1 MSHHDRIF
9 NVLKGFCLSL
19 PLTHATRNTG
29 AFDYPHSVF
38 ISIEGYVEFHGLC
51 LVINDYAWFS
61 RGRSSL

>member
-1 MSHHDRIF
+1 MGYHDRIF

-38 ISIEGYVEFHGLC
+38 ISIEGDVEFHTLY
-51 LVINDYAWFS
+51 LVVISDY
-61 RGRSSL
+61 SSLEPL